1 MKIAYIGIDLFYPAL
16 EILDNLGCEIMEIFT
31 CEVDNKTEFN
41 KLITGFAEKNNI
53 SCQMTRITREDIKR
67 LIDNGCDM
75 AVCGGYY
82 FKIPADTALPIVN
95 IHPSLLPTGRGSW
108 PMAQAIL
115 WGHKKS
121 GVTIHKIAEGFDTGD
136 IILQKEFSLADDET
150 HQSFMEKAN
159 GLLEEMLKN
168 LVESFDELYKKARKQ
183 GDGEYWKAP
192 AEEDFTV
199 TENMTA
205 DEADIILRAFFG
217 YECIYKAKGKSK
229 IVIGGRAVKSDKVD
243 DISLPLA
250 DGYIKIE
257 KIKKNIKTS

>member
-1 MKIAYIGIDLFYPAL
+1 LFYPAL
-16 EILDNLGCEIMEIFT
+16 EILVGLGCEIMEIFT

-41 KLITGFAEKNNI
+41 KQISGFAKKNNI
-53 SCQMTRITREDIKR
+53 PCRMTKITHADIKR
-67 LIDNGCDM
+67 LIDNGCDW
-75 AVCGGYY
+75 AICGGYY
-82 FKIPADTALPIVN
+82 FKIPSDTALPIVN

-136 IILQKEFSLADDET
+136 IILQKEFSLANDET
-150 HQSFMEKAN
+150 HQSFMKKAN
-159 GLLEEMLKN
+159 GLLNGMLKN
-168 LVESFDELYKKARKQ
+168 LVENFDELYRNAKKQ

-192 AEEDFTV
+192 TEADFTV

-205 DEADIILRAFFG
+205 DKADIILRAFFG
-217 YECIYKAKGKSK
+217 YECIYKGEGKK
-229 IVIGGRAVKSDKVD
+229 QVIIGGRAVKSDKAD
-243 DISLPLA
+243 DTSLPLA

-257 KIKKNIKTS
+257 KI